1 MAEIM
6 IVEDHALSRQV
17 LNNLFTSL
25 GHRVVEAS
33 DGEVALGIVQSNH
46 PDLIISDILLPNLD
60 GVEFARQLRGM
71 PDMEDMPII
80 FYTATCRLQ
89 GELSLGEKCGTCR
102 VIPKPSDPHYI
113 LSTVNEML
121 EKNGKPTS
129 SAIPPSADS
138 NFADSDYLSAGLQ
151 LATLMDLSSSMLSE
165 NNPEQLLG
173 LASRAVGELLNSN
186 SLLTINLDNGG
197 KRYYWGRGGSEAC
210 SLPRGMPGTVSQQVM
225 RELAPVRWGPT
236 ENAAGFGITMLFATT
251 SCAYGWYCIWDDDRE
266 TAYSEKD
273 EELALTLSTHC
284 ALAYENLLLFAAKKK
299 NEQHLEALVE
309 ERTAKL
315 KQAKTELFTA
325 QKLESL
331 GVLAGG
337 IAHNFNNA
345 LTAILGHIQITK
357 ILSNYEDEI
366 INNLNQAE
374 EACLNAHYLTKQLLT
389 FAKGGKPVKEVMAI
403 GPLLR
408 DTALFIM
415 EDSEI
420 KLNLV
425 IAPGLAAADIDKGQI
440 NQVIANLIL
449 NAQESMP
456 QGGIISIEAD
466 NEYIEVDSDL
476 PVQPGSYI
484 HFSVSDNGVGIAPE
498 NINSVFDPFFTTKE
512 QGAGL
517 GLATAFSIV
526 SNHDGYIAVE
536 SQKGRGTTF
545 NVYLPASKAEPGVS
559 EERPVNSIGG
569 HILII
574 EDNRIIA
581 QTLSELLSMHG
592 YRVDWAGDGAKGL
605 KLYQKG
611 MISDKFDAVIMDL
624 IIPGGLG
631 GRETILELQ
640 KLDPNVKAVVISGYS
655 NDPVM
660 ADYEKFGFRAAFPK
674 PFNIKELVLGL
685 QTLIAEKN

>member
-25 GHRVVEAS
+25 GHRVVEAT
-33 DGEVALGIVQSNH
+33 DGEAALGIVQSNH
-46 PDLIISDILLPNLD
+46 PDLIISDILLPHLD
-60 GVEFARQLRGM
+60 GIEFARQLRRM

-89 GELSLGEKCGTCR
+89 GELSLGEKSGTCR

-113 LSTVNEML
+113 LATVNELL

-129 SAIPPSADS
+129 PGIPPVATS
-138 NFADSDYLSAGLQ
+138 NAKSDYLRAGLQ
-151 LATLMDLSSSMLSE
+151 LATLMDLSSSMHTE

-173 LASRAVGELLNSN
+173 MASRAVGELLNCN

-197 KRYYWGRGGSEAC
+197 KLYYWGRGGSEAS
-210 SLPRGMPGTVSQQVM
+210 SLPRGMPETVSQQVM
-225 RELAPVRWGPT
+225 RELAPVRWGPIG
-236 ENAAGFGITMLFATT
+236 NAAGYGVAMPFATT
-251 SCAYGWYCIWDDDRE
+251 SCAYGWHCIWDDDRNI
-266 TAYSEKD
+266 AFSEKD

-284 ALAYENLLLFAAKKK
+284 ALAYENILLFEAKKK
-299 NEQHLEALVE
+299 HEQHLEALVE

-331 GVLAGG
+331 GILAGG

-345 LTAILGHIQITK
+345 LTAILGHIQIAK

-366 INNLNQAE
+366 INNLNLAE
-374 EACLNAHYLTKQLLT
+374 EACLDAHYLTKQLLT
-389 FAKGGKPVKEVMAI
+389 FAKGGKPVKEVLAL

-408 DTALFIM
+408 DTALFIL
-415 EDSEI
+415 EESNI
-420 KLNLV
+420 ILKLA
-425 IAPGLAAADIDKGQI
+425 IAPGLAAADIDKCQI

-449 NAQESMP
+449 NAQQSMP
-456 QGGIISIEAD
+456 QGGVILIEAD
-466 NEYIEVDSDL
+466 NVYIDADSDL
-476 PVQPGSYI
+476 PVQPGNYV
-484 HFSVSDNGVGIAPE
+484 HFSVSDSGVGIAPE
-498 NINSVFDPFFTTKE
+498 NINNIFDPFFTTKE

-526 SNHDGYIAVE
+526 SNHDGYITVE
-536 SQKGRGTTF
+536 SHKGRGTTF
-545 NVYLPASKAEPGVS
+545 NVYLPASKAVPRVP
-559 EERPVNSIGG
+559 EERPDNSNGG

-581 QTLSELLSMHG
+581 QTLSELLGMHG
-592 YRVDWAGDGAKGL
+592 YRVDWAEEGAKGL
-605 KLYQKG
+605 KLYQRG
-611 MISDKFDAVIMDL
+611 MIYDKYDAVIMDL
-624 IIPGGLG
+624 IIPGGMG
-631 GRETILELQ
+631 GRETILEMQ
-640 KLDPNVKAVVISGYS
+640 KLDPNVKAIVISGYS

-660 ADYEKFGFRAAFPK
+660 ADYKKFGFRAAFPK

-685 QTLIAEKN
+685 QTLTADED